1 MLSPDGRNG
10 TRCQKRKADVF
21 LAANKKSFLLTW
33 CESDGVGQMCCLMIA
48 PADECFDFGTELEGF
63 TASGVRRPLG
73 LKEPDKIRLW
83 DFRLR

>member
-10 TRCQKRKADVF
+10 ARCQMRKADVF

-33 CESDGVGQMCCLMIA
+33 CESDGVGQMCLLIIA
-48 PADECFDFGTELEGF
+48 PADGRFDFGTELEGF

-83 DFRLR
+83 ACRWR